1 MEFGF
6 PELAAIRLG
15 FGLSPHHQPPA
26 DADAVLAGLAR
37 SAPDADAVTLDE
49 ARAVAIEMVDL
60 ARASRDGDTAAHKK
74 FNEMTR
80 EMHQFLAAALQI
92 RLARALDDPG
102 GFGERLVQFW
112 ADHFT
117 IRPNAPAQHKLAIS
131 FVDETIRPHI
141 NGRFEDMLVAADL
154 HPMMLLY
161 LDQINSVGPN
171 SRFGK
176 MRAKQGKLAGLNENL
191 AREAMELHSLG
202 VGAGYSQEDVR
213 ELAEL
218 LTGITYKARDGVEFL
233 PNRAEPGAETI
244 LGKSYGGGQNP
255 SIEDIRAAFVD
266 LARRPEAAAFLSRK
280 LAVHFTSDDVD
291 EDLVAAM
298 TARWRETQGHLPEVY
313 RVMITHPALVD
324 SFRHKA
330 RQPFDFIAAG
340 LRALGVTGAEL
351 RAWDKRQVSRF
362 LVQPMAKMGQKW
374 QSPIGPNGWPEE
386 AAAWITPQTLAARIN
401 WILDIQK
408 GVLRDKLPDPRD
420 LLVTAFGGT
429 QSEILSWAV
438 PKAESAR
445 EGIALILASNDF
457 NRR

>member
-15 FGLSPHHQPPA
+15 YGLTPHHPPA
-26 DADAVLAGLAR
+26 ADTDAILAGIAY
-37 SAPDADAVTLDE
+37 SAPDADAMTQDE
-49 ARAVAIEMVDL
+49 ARLAAIEVIERGRELRAGDESQRKILEGVNRDL
-60 ARASRDGDTAAHKK
+60 RAFGVSTLRQRVARAV
-74 FNEMTR
+74 
-80 EMHQFLAAALQI
+80 
-92 RLARALDDPG
+92 DDPV

-117 IRPNAPAQHKLAIS
+117 IRAMAAAHNKLAAA
-131 FVDETIRPHI
+131 FVDEAIRPHI
-141 NGRFEDMLVAADL
+141 NGRFEDMFVAADL

-161 LDQINSVGPN
+161 LDQNTSVGPN
-171 SRFGK
+171 SRFGMGRK
-176 MRAKQGKLAGLNENL
+176 AKGNIVGLNENL

-202 VGAGYSQEDVR
+202 VEAGYSQKDVR
-213 ELAEL
+213 QFAEL
-218 LTGITYKARDGVEFL
+218 LTGVSYNPRAGFEFL

-244 LGKSYGGGQNP
+244 FGKSYGGGANP
-255 SIEDIRAAFVD
+255 TIDDIREAFVD

-280 LAVHFTSDDVD
+280 LAVHFTSDTPD
-291 EDLVAAM
+291 EGLVAAM
-298 TARWRETQGHLPEVY
+298 TARWRETGGLLPEVY

-324 SFRHKA
+324 SFREKA
-330 RQPFDFIAAG
+330 RQPFDFIVSS
-340 LRALGVTGAEL
+340 LRALGVTGAQV
-351 RAWDKRQVSRF
+351 RAWDNRQTNRF
-362 LVQPMAKMGQKW
+362 LVQPLIKMGQGW
-374 QSPIGPNGWPEE
+374 GLQIGPNGWPEE
-386 AAAWITPQTLAARIN
+386 AAAWITPQALAARIN

-408 GVLRDKLPDPRD
+408 RLLADALPDPRE

>member
-15 FGLSPHHQPPA
+15 FGLSPHMQPPA
-26 DADAVLAGLAR
+26 DVDAILAGLATA
-37 SAPDADAVTLDE
+37 APDGDAVSLDE
-49 ARAVAIEMVDL
+49 ARASALSLADL
-60 ARASRDGDTAAHKK
+60 GKAARDGGDAEREKLNQLSRDLRDFNTIALQHRIARA
-74 FNEMTR
+74 
-80 EMHQFLAAALQI
+80 I
-92 RLARALDDPG
+92 DDPS

-117 IRPNAPAQHKLAIS
+117 IRAAAAGQHKLAVA
-131 FVDETIRPHI
+131 FVDDAIRPHI
-141 NGRFEDMLVAADL
+141 GGRFEDLFVAADL

-161 LDQINSVGPN
+161 LDQTSSVGPN

-176 MRAKQGKLAGLNENL
+176 ARASQGRLAGLNENL

-202 VGAGYSQEDVR
+202 VGAGYSQDDVR

-218 LTGITYKARDGVEFL
+218 LTGISYNPKVGVEFL

-244 LGKSYGGGQNP
+244 LGTSYGGKRQP
-255 SIEDIRAAFVD
+255 SADDIRAAFTD
-266 LARRPEAAAFLSRK
+266 LARRPETAAFVSRK
-280 LAVHFTSDDVD
+280 LAVHFTSDTPD
-291 EDLVAAM
+291 EGLVTAM
-298 TARWRETQGHLPEVY
+298 TARWRETRGDLSEVY

-324 SFRHKA
+324 SFRDKA
-330 RQPFDFIAAG
+330 RQPFDFMVAS
-340 LRALGVTGAEL
+340 LRALGVTGEAL
-351 RAWDKRQVSRF
+351 RGWDIRTANRV
-362 LVQPMAKMGQKW
+362 LMQPLGMMGQRW
-374 QSPIGPNGWPEE
+374 GAPLGPNGWPEE
-386 AAAWITPQTLAARIN
+386 ASAWITPQALSARIN

-408 GVLRDKLPDPRD
+408 RVLGDDLPDPRE
-420 LLVTAFGGT
+420 LMLTAFGGT
-429 QSEILSWAV
+429 QSEKLAWAV